1 MSDAFRPRPDP
12 RPDDRPWGEM
22 TWPPPANVLLLGQLV
37 ELRPADPDQDGGEL
51 FAALDHDAAW
61 QHFYGRPS
69 DSAGCAELLRSRYTA
84 GWFPWIVRLQR
95 DYRGHPAGAIVG
107 MTNYLEIAPGDARL
121 EIGGT
126 MYTPSLW
133 GSLVNPDT
141 KLALLRYAFDE
152 LGTGRMQLKTD
163 IRNTRSQRAIDRLG
177 AAYEGTLRRYQRRS
191 DATMRDT
198 VVFSI
203 IAEQWPNVRAGL
215 LDRLASEVR

>member
-1 MSDAFRPRPDP
+1 
-12 RPDDRPWGEM
+12 
-22 TWPPPANVLLLGQLV
+22 
-37 ELRPADPDQDGGEL
+37 
-51 FAALDHDAAW
+51 
-61 QHFYGRPS
+61 
-69 DSAGCAELLRSRYTA
+69 
-84 GWFPWIVRLQR
+84 
-95 DYRGHPAGAIVG
+95 